1 MNLKLLITLFTL
13 TIALSGCSSGNGA
26 GHWFHI
32 LFVIVPVGFIL
43 YILNKKID
51 DISESLFK
59 RIVYN
64 NGGIMVS
71 PVDKI
76 VNKCIL

>member
-13 TIALSGCSSGNGA
+13 TIALSGCSGGNGA

-59 RIVYN
+59 IEGQISKLTSN
-64 NGGIMVS
+64 PEKN
-71 PVDKI
+71 DK
-76 VNKCIL
+76 KK

>member
-1 MNLKLLITLFTL
+1 MNLNLLIILFTL
-13 TIALSGCSSGNGA
+13 TIALSGCSGGNGA

-59 RIVYN
+59 IEGQISKLTSKPEKN
-64 NGGIMVS
+64 
-71 PVDKI
+71 DK
-76 VNKCIL
+76 KK